1 MHNEILILLLQLF
14 LLLTLAKLMAELAQR
29 LNLPIVV
36 GEIFAGIIIGPS
48 LLGSF
53 QFYQN
58 YFQLNFDQK
67 NYLDVFT
74 LLGSMLLLFIAG
86 FHSDIKIIKHY
97 SRKALLISFVS
108 FIISFGFTLFIMMVI
123 ADNFLPD
130 AKLNLLT
137 LIFVAATLAISA
149 ISVLAKVLIDMDF
162 IRRDFG
168 QLAIAI
174 GVIDETIIWI
184 SISVILGL
192 AAAAEFSIQAAFL
205 STIKVL
211 GFIVISVTA
220 GKFIIE
226 KFVELTQRFL
236 SLKFKYLT
244 FIFLTIFFFGLLSS
258 FLNLEPVLGA
268 FIAGLIFAQIPSFS
282 DDSIEKLDSI
292 TFSFFAP
299 LFFAI
304 SGLRVDIRDFA
315 NVNFL
320 SASLLI
326 LFFSSV
332 GKALGAYFSA
342 RFVAKFN
349 YWSAISFSIG
359 LNTRGTIQIIIASI
373 GLTTGIISQEIFSL
387 IIVISVL
394 SSLTAPVLMKF
405 FIKKIEPTE
414 EELLRL
420 RRENTVQK
428 SILSKLNRVLVPVRL
443 RKDFN
448 ISDIKNIETILLEKI
463 NKKKQLQ
470 VSLLTVVNE
479 QEKVISERFL
489 ENLQAKLET
498 LKVNKKVLISDKP
511 LESIL
516 DELSKGYDLLVVG
529 ATEKTDSGDSVINP
543 FVDNLIR
550 MAPCQSLIIHSPSKH
565 PKKKLSKILVPVDG
579 SLASKK
585 AAELAFSIS
594 DAENDEV
601 HLLRVIEQ
609 KSGRSELLANQNLI
623 ERQYEYAKAILDSI
637 KSIGDSFQIK
647 TFNRIEIG
655 EFPEEVILRAASE
668 YDFDLVVLGT
678 ELKPGTDK
686 LYLGPR
692 VERILDGCT
701 CPVAVFNSQ

>member
-1 MHNEILILLLQLF
+1 MHSEILILLVQLF
-14 LLLTLAKLMAELAQR
+14 VLLTLAKLMAEVAQR
-29 LNLPIVV
+29 LNLPVVV
-36 GEIFAGIIIGPS
+36 GEIFAGILIGPS

-53 QFYQN
+53 PFYQN
-58 YFQLNFDQK
+58 YFHLNFGQK

-86 FHSDIKIIKHY
+86 FQSDIKIIKHY

-108 FIISFGFTLFIMMVI
+108 FIISFGFTLFIMMLI
-123 ADNFLPD
+123 ADNLLPD
-130 AKLNLLT
+130 AKLNLLAS
-137 LIFVAATLAISA
+137 IFVAATLAISA
-149 ISVLAKVLIDMDF
+149 ISVLAKVLIDLDF

-184 SISVILGL
+184 FISVILGL
-192 AAAAEFSIQAAFL
+192 AAAAEFSIQAALL

-211 GFIVISVTA
+211 GFIVIGATA

-226 KFVELTQRFL
+226 KFVELTQNFL
-236 SLKFKYLT
+236 SIKFKYLT
-244 FIFLTIFFFGLLSS
+244 FIFLTILFFGLLAS

-268 FIAGLIFAQIPSFS
+268 FIAGLIFTQIPSFS

-292 TFSFFAP
+292 TFSLFAP

-315 NVNFL
+315 NVNIL
-320 SASLLI
+320 TVSLLI

-332 GKALGAYFSA
+332 GKALGAYLSS
-342 RFVAKFN
+342 RFIAKFN
-349 YWSAISFSIG
+349 YWSALSFSIG

-373 GLTTGIISQEIFSL
+373 GLTTGIISQEIFSV

-394 SSLTAPVLMKF
+394 SSLTAPVLMKL

-414 EELLRL
+414 EELIRL

-428 SILSKLNRVLVPVRL
+428 SILSKLNRALVPVRL

-463 NKKKQLQ
+463 NQKKQLQ
-470 VSLLTVVNE
+470 VTLLTVVNE
-479 QEKVISERFL
+479 QDKLISERFL
-489 ENLQAKLET
+489 ENLQTKLET
-498 LKVNKKVLISDKP
+498 LKVNKLVLISDKP
-511 LESIL
+511 LDSIL
-516 DELSKGYDLLVVG
+516 DQLDKGYDLLVVG
-529 ATEKTDSGDSVINP
+529 ATEKTDSSDSVINP

-550 MAPCQSLIIHSPSKH
+550 MAPCQSLIIHSPSKN
-565 PKKKLSKILVPVDG
+565 PKKKLNKILVPVDG

-594 DAENDEV
+594 DPDNDEV

-609 KSGRSELLANQNLI
+609 KSGRVELLTNQNLV
-623 ERQYEYAKAILDSI
+623 ERQYEYAKAIMDSI

-647 TFNRIEIG
+647 TFTRIEIG

-678 ELKPGTDK
+678 ELKSGTDK

-692 VERILDGCT
+692 VERILNGCT
-701 CPVAVFNSQ
+701 CPVAVFNTQ